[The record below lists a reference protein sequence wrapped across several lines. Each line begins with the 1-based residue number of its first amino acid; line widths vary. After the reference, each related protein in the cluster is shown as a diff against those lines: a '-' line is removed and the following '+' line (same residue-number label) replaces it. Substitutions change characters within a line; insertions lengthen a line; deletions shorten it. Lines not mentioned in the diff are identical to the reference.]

1 MIDVRDLALDAPDG
15 RRLLEGLNLAVPRGG
30 NLLLNGPSGGG
41 KSGLLRV
48 LAGTERPAR
57 GRVQVGGREVWPGG
71 GVLALAG
78 HVRMGFAF
86 PSGGLLSNLS
96 LRENIALP
104 LRFLG
109 VSGAELERRTV
120 VALGHMNLLAVAD
133 LRPHA
138 VSASARRQA
147 NLARVLALDPELV
160 LLDDPLEGLDA
171 ADRAIAQGLIQAWS
185 ADRSRTLVI
194 AAEEPHA
201 FTSLEA
207 DRLLLSQASL
217 SPESP

>member
-1 MIDVRDLALDAPDG
+1 MIDVRDLVLQAPDG
-15 RRLLEGLNLAVPRGG
+15 RLLLEGLDLMVPRGG
-30 NLLLNGPSGGG
+30 NLLLSGPSGGG

-48 LAGTERPAR
+48 IAGTERPAR
-57 GRVQVGGREVWPGG
+57 GQVRVGGREVWPGG

-96 LRENIALP
+96 LRENLVLP
-104 LRFLG
+104 LKFLG
-109 VSGAELERRTV
+109 VPGAELERRAEG
-120 VALGHMNLLAVAD
+120 ALARLNLQAVAG

-147 NLARVLALDPELV
+147 NLARVLALDPELI

-171 ADRAIAQGLIQAWS
+171 ADRALALRLIHAWA
-185 ADRSRTLVI
+185 ADRACTLII
-194 AAEEPHA
+194 AVEEVDA
-201 FTSLEA
+201 FSSLEA
-207 DRLLLSQASL
+207 TRLHLSHAPMSV
-217 SPESP
+217 ESP